1 VTTKVKIGIIGTG
14 IISKVYM
21 KGLRQFDNLELV
33 ACADIDM
40 ARAHAVAAELQIP
53 KACGVD
59 ELLAD
64 PEIQLVINL
73 TIPSAHA
80 AVNLATIEAGKHV
93 YSEKPFATTL
103 DDAKRVLEAATAR
116 GVLVGGAPDT
126 FLGAGQ
132 QLCRQL
138 IDAGEIGEPVA
149 AFASMAGYW
158 DGGAPGRDFLFQ
170 RGAGPMLDMGPY
182 YITSLV
188 NLLGPVKRVTGSARI
203 TFPERIVRQG
213 THQGRRIAVET
224 PTHITGVLD
233 FSNAAVA
240 TMLMSFDIPDGHS
253 LPTLEIYGTEGILS
267 VPDPNL
273 HGGAVRIRRSTA
285 AWVELPHNYSDA
297 YTRGIGVAEMAEA
310 ITNGRQPRANGDLIY
325 HVLETML
332 AFEQASISGKHINIE
347 SQPSRPAPLAEQ

>member
-1 VTTKVKIGIIGTG
+1 VATKVKVGIIGTG
-14 IISKVYM
+14 IISKIYI

-40 ARAHAVAAELQIP
+40 ARARAVAEELHIA
-53 KACGVD
+53 KAYTVD

-73 TIPSAHA
+73 TIPRAHV
-80 AVNLATIEAGKHV
+80 AVNLAIIEAGKHV

-103 DDAKRVLEAATAR
+103 EDAKRVLEAARAR
-116 GVLVGGAPDT
+116 GVLIGGAPDT
-126 FLGAGQ
+126 FLGGGQ

-138 IDAGEIGEPVA
+138 IDAGEIGEPIA

-170 RGAGPMLDMGPY
+170 SGGGPMLDMGPY

-188 NLLGPVKRVTGSARI
+188 NLLGPIKRVTGSARI

-213 THQGRRIAVET
+213 PHQGRSIAVET
-224 PTHITGVLD
+224 PTHITGMLD
-233 FSNAAVA
+233 FSSAAVA
-240 TMLMSFDIPDGHS
+240 TMVMSFDIPDGHS
-253 LPTLEIYGTEGILS
+253 LPTMEIYGTEGILS

-273 HGGAVRIRRSTA
+273 HGGAVRIRRSGAEWT
-285 AWVELPHNYSDA
+285 ELPHNYSDE

-310 ITNGRQPRANGDLIY
+310 IVSGRQPRANGDLLY

-332 AFEQASISGKHINIE
+332 AFEQASTSGTHINID
-347 SQPSRPAPLAEQ
+347 SQPPRPTPLAGE